1 MKNKTFRNLKLWGP
15 VSDTQDLFLHYGI
28 QKARH
33 RTDRSRLKKPE
44 NADNSDKGEISQSW
58 DIMQGIASIQNT
70 LAVFLLRLVDQ
81 GKHHDDP
88 RTLQIWHTVTC
99 NM

>member
-33 RTDRSRLKKPE
+33 RTDRSRLKKTE

-70 LAVFLLRLVDQ
+70 YANILVCVDGQ
-81 GKHHDDP
+81 GKHLDDL
-88 RTLQIWHTVTC
+88 TLEIRARVGI
-99 NM
+99 N